1 MKPVKVVWHDAH
13 AEGGGWMCP
22 DDIDPD
28 AYSVVTVGWLID
40 DAKPDHVV
48 VAQSHGC
55 DGQVDHVLAIPVDM
69 VQRVVELRE

>member
-22 DDIDPD
+22 ADIDPD
-28 AYSVVTVGWLID
+28 AYSVVTVGWLLD

-69 VQRVVELRE
+69 VQRVVELKE